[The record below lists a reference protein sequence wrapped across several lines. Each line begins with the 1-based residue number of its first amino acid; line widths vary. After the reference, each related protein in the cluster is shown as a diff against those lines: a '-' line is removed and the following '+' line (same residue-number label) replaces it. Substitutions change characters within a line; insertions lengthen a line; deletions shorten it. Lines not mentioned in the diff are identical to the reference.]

1 MKKIII
7 SALILMQV
15 SASYAGTLPEVTE
28 KVLESFNQTFK
39 EAKGAAW
46 AENIAGFDV
55 YFTYDEI
62 DTRIWYDNDG
72 NILRTQRYYGE
83 QKLPPFLLGKLKK
96 QYSDKSIFGVTE
108 VSDNEGVVYYIKMED
123 KKNWV
128 TIKANAAGFTEV
140 YEKYRKA

>member
-28 KVLESFNQTFK
+28 KILESFKQTFK
-39 EAKGAAW
+39 EAKEAAW
-46 AENIAGFDV
+46 AENVAGFDV
-55 YFTYDEI
+55 NFKYDEI

-96 QYSDKSIFGVTE
+96 KYSDKSIFGITE

-123 KKNWV
+123 EKNWV
-128 TIKANAAGFTEV
+128 TIKASAAGFTEV